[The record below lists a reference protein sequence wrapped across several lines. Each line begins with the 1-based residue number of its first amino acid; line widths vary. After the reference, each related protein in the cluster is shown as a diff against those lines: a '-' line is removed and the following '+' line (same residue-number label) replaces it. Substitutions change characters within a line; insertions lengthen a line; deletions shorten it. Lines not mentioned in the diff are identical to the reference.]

1 MDIVGFCRF
10 SMLGHGDWGAYRADR
25 PWQESAAEVAKELF
39 RPARLERRFE
49 AFEHLFIPSMNAQT
63 DQDFTVAVM
72 SSNAMPEEY
81 RERLVALCART
92 TTLRPFFLEPMPVV
106 QAQRQVVDELGIDWA
121 GMLQFRLDDDDCLF
135 HRFIETTRAHGRR
148 LASLPGF
155 GISYPNVLVSVAYS
169 DHDPVTYLRWAPFMS
184 CGLSLRHPAKS
195 VFSWIQHKH
204 VPRYMVSVTDPNFHP
219 YMTHRDDND
228 RRPYD
233 LNAKRAEGLMDIG
246 PAKLARIMRTQ
257 YAYIGPEGG
266 RILGQMPVPEGDDAI
281 APRGGKGKAKGMGKL
296 AGARQGGAKRA
307 AGLGKAG
314 GRKKAAQQLQQ
325 PAD

>member
-1 MDIVGFCRF
+1 
-10 SMLGHGDWGAYRADR
+10 
-25 PWQESAAEVAKELF
+25 
-39 RPARLERRFE
+39 
-49 AFEHLFIPSMNAQT
+49 MNAQT
-63 DQDFTVAVM
+63 DQDFTMAVM

-106 QAQRQVVDELGIDWA
+106 QAQRQVVDELGIDCA

-148 LASLPGF
+148 LAKLPGF

-266 RILGQMPVPEGDDAI
+266 RILGQMPVPESDDSAAVAAARRLTKSARRRRPPPHSPHRPPSTCLSSPRSTALPPPTGT
-281 APRGGKGKAKGMGKL
+281 APAPGPILSPPTAPL
-296 AGARQGGAKRA
+296 GA
-307 AGLGKAG
+307 
-314 GRKKAAQQLQQ
+314 
-325 PAD
+325 